1 MCTQMVTDEL
11 FSAAKWQQPKPAS
24 VTAWVSKSGL
34 PTEWILFVSNS
45 EWSVEICCQIEDHTL

>member
-1 MCTQMVTDEL
+1 MVTDEV

-34 PTEWILFVSNS
+34 PTEWILFGSNS
-45 EWSVEICCQIEDHTL
+45 EWSVEICYKIYEL